1 MRPHHT
7 PAARARRVTSAA
19 LLAVVASSSTGCNEI
34 LQADAPQLIEES
46 SLQAPSNAQVIVAGA
61 VGDFECAFAS
71 YIATMGTVSD
81 EFADAQANAAI
92 WDLDRR
98 TNFPQTGLYSGAA
111 GVPTNTCTEFGRV
124 YTPVSQA
131 RYQADNALRL
141 LDGWTDQQVPDRQ
154 ALIARMAA
162 YAGYSLILLGEGF
175 CSAAIDLG
183 PEQTPAQIFGLAEQ
197 RFTRA
202 ITVATAVGGA
212 TGDSLRFLALVG
224 RARARINQNKQAEAA
239 TDAALV
245 PNGFVFNA
253 RYTAAS
259 ARAENRVFRA
269 NNSNGTVTVDPTF
282 RGVTL
287 GATPDTRVPVADAGR
302 GGSFPQI
309 RLWVQ
314 NKYTALTS
322 PIPIATWR
330 EALLIRA
337 EAAATAGNAAAAV
350 GFINQLRTAASLPTY
365 AATDAAAVRAQ
376 IPEERRRELFVE
388 SHRLYD
394 TIRFNVPLTPAPGAP
409 FPVGGGTYG
418 NNKCLPLPDIE
429 RLNNPSLSPSST

>member
-7 PAARARRVTSAA
+7 SAARARRAASAA
-19 LLAVVASSSTGCNEI
+19 LLAVVVSGSTACNEI

-46 SLQAPSNAQVIVAGA
+46 GLQLPANAPVIVAGA

-71 YIATMGTVSD
+71 YIAVMGTVSD

-98 TNFPQTGLYSGAA
+98 TNFAQSGLYSTG
-111 GVPTNTCTEFGRV
+111 TCGGFGGV
-124 YTPVSQA
+124 YTPVSTA
-131 RYQADNALRL
+131 RYQADNALAL
-141 LDGWTDQQVPDRQ
+141 LDKWTDQEVPDRQ

-162 YAGYSLILLGEGF
+162 YAGYSLVLLGEGF

-183 PEQTPAQIFGLAEQ
+183 PEQTPAQLFGLAEQ

-202 ITVATAVGGA
+202 ITVATSVGGA
-212 TGDSLRFLALVG
+212 TGDSLRYLALVG
-224 RARARINQNKQAEAA
+224 RARARVNQNKLAEAA

-253 RYTAAS
+253 RYTAA
-259 ARAENRVFRA
+259 AGRAENRVFRA

-282 RGVTL
+282 RGVTV
-287 GATPDTRVPVADAGR
+287 GTTADPRVPVADAGR

-314 NKYTALTS
+314 NKYTSLAS

-337 EAAATAGNAAAAV
+337 EAAASAGNAAAAV
-350 GFINQLRTAASLPTY
+350 GFINQLRTAASVPAY

-376 IPEERRRELFVE
+376 IPEERRRELFIE

-394 TIRFNVPLTPAPGAP
+394 TIRFNIPLTPAPGAP

-418 NNKCLPLPDIE
+418 NNKCLPLPDVE
-429 RLNNPSLSPSST
+429 RLNNPSLRPSA